1 MTGVAFYGFPTGIKH
16 KYTVWHMSLL
26 ASVRPILEVLAQFMV
41 PSPTVNDPAVKELFK
56 QVVENARKAAS
67 EGEASGE

>member
-1 MTGVAFYGFPTGIKH
+1 
-16 KYTVWHMSLL
+16 MSLL